1 MKKPLKIIAIV
12 ILTLIIILS
21 FGCNKHQYDPNVG
34 LNTKIKTT
42 NSCGT
47 PTIKNQYAVIL
58 ISLIKEYL
66 KSHSK
71 PVTTYKNSVLLT
83 NN

>member
-1 MKKPLKIIAIV
+1 MKKPLKIIAII
-12 ILTLIIILS
+12 ILGLIVILS
-21 FGCNKHQYDPNVG
+21 FGCNKYQYDPNVG
-34 LNTKIKTT
+34 LNTKMKTT

-47 PTIKNQYAVIL
+47 PTIKNQYAIIL
-58 ISLIKEYL
+58 ISMIKEYL

-71 PVTTYKNSVLLT
+71 PVTSYKNSVLLT